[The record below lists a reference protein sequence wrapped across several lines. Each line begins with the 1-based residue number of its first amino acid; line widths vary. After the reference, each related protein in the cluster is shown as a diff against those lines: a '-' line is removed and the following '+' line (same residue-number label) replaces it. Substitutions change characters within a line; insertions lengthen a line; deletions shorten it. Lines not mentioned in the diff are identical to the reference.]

1 VLQKRWNR
9 KRRRYG
15 DNFDVQ
21 IRTREE
27 GKGKGSENIK
37 GVRMSGAIADDFV
50 VFEKRFLNQNQGI
63 EQAASEKEPVVK
75 QRWPVKSSHAT
86 SPRTILIAFT

>member
-1 VLQKRWNR
+1 
-9 KRRRYG
+9 
-15 DNFDVQ
+15 
-21 IRTREE
+21 
-27 GKGKGSENIK
+27 
-37 GVRMSGAIADDFV
+37 MSGAIADDFV
-50 VFEKRFLNQNQGI
+50 VFEKRFLSQNQGI